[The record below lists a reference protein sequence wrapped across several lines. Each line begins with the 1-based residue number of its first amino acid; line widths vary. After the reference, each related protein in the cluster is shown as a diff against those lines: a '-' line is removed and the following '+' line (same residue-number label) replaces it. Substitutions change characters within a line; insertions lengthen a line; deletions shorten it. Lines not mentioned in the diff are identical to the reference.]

1 MYKFPNKDLNKPYK
15 RNKSLNPNA
24 WLANLLPLLSL
35 KHYLMRQKEED
46 LNDSALSVN
55 YASAG
60 LHFTLSLFHSL
71 LYVFFTTQILIQYFL
86 AKLARM
92 IKIYI

>member
-1 MYKFPNKDLNKPYK
+1 MILPCPLTMLVLN
-15 RNKSLNPNA
+15 
-24 WLANLLPLLSL
+24 
-35 KHYLMRQKEED
+35 
-46 LNDSALSVN
+46 
-55 YASAG
+55 G

>member
-1 MYKFPNKDLNKPYK
+1 MILPCPLTMLVLN
-15 RNKSLNPNA
+15 
-24 WLANLLPLLSL
+24 
-35 KHYLMRQKEED
+35 
-46 LNDSALSVN
+46 
-55 YASAG
+55 G

-92 IKIYI
+92 IKIYMYLKKKLHYIFSPKGVDNKRRLCLKDR